1 MLIITTFYDIIQ
13 KFSIIYALIQL
24 FDFAPFIFQLRNIIT
39 AISKMERFPFRSLS
53 MSALSIIPVTFVTS
67 LAVIFRRD
75 IRTFLQQELFSSI
88 TTALRYFAIK
98 DSRKYADK
106 KTSGNGKPTEDSGEG
121 VSASS
126 GQSDNTKR
134 RLLLLYGT
142 STV

>member
-1 MLIITTFYDIIQ
+1 
-13 KFSIIYALIQL
+13 
-24 FDFAPFIFQLRNIIT
+24 
-39 AISKMERFPFRSLS
+39 MERFPFRSLS
-53 MSALSIIPVTFVTS
+53 MSALSIIPVTFVT

-75 IRTFLQQELFSSI
+75 IRTFLHQELFSSI